1 MEKRTT
7 ADNIRWAMERM
18 EIANQKSLQ
27 RSSRPPTNY
36 STQTRNPNDFMG
48 EFINWSKE
56 YISER
61 NDFPY
66 ASDSRKRDKWLGE
79 FWKREPHI
87 AGVINSVIAIDKNRG
102 WTLTGARRL
111 VSLYNK
117 ILRNADDGLGW
128 REFMSKSALSF
139 YTADIGAIVELG
151 RSTMFGPLR
160 ALYSAD
166 PTKCKLTG
174 DRDFP
179 LEYFPGGGKK
189 SKKWSWADFF
199 RVESLPSS
207 RDDFHNLGFCALSR
221 SIELVCLLMAVYD
234 YDQEQLGAR
243 APRGLLLLQ
252 NIGQEQWDNALNS
265 RDRKLDTKGQKYF
278 GGVMILAQ
286 EGLDQMDAKLVALSQ
301 LPAEF
306 DREVVTNQIMYGLS
320 LIFGYS
326 PDEFWPVQ
334 YGALGRGRETE
345 IHKIRANT
353 KGGSDF
359 TLSFQDDIQRELPE
373 TLLFEFDKRD
383 AETDLLESNVYLSWA
398 KVAQALYEQGLGVM
412 DREMVQGLLS
422 EKNILNPK
430 LTEIQEET
438 VNSTLDGVSATQDR
452 SRETQIEFTRQ
463 IVRER
468 VLRDWCM
475 SKDNVRQSAELYPQ
489 EPVVRFHYPSLAMD
503 YLWDRGEDML
513 KRRTFPVAQP
523 KEFPAVYAKDMDGN
537 MIKLSDGVNP
547 EKLAEVVHQAVEK
560 IESHLN
566 GHG

>member
-1 MEKRTT
+1 MQTRTT
-7 ADNIRWAMERM
+7 AENIQWAMERLD
-18 EIANQKSLQ
+18 AAQAKQRATRPGQDYSNQDK
-27 RSSRPPTNY
+27 RG
-36 STQTRNPNDFMG
+36 NDFFG
-48 EFINWSKE
+48 DFINWSKE

-61 NDFPY
+61 NDYPY
-66 ASDSRKRDKWLGE
+66 ASDSRKRDKWLGQ

-87 AGVINSVIAIDKNRG
+87 AGVINSVVAIDKNRG

-128 REFMSKSALSF
+128 REFMSKCALAF
-139 YTADIGAIVELG
+139 YTTDIGSIVELG
-151 RSTMFGPLR
+151 RAGIFGPLR
-160 ALYSAD
+160 AIYSTD
-166 PTKCKLTG
+166 PVKCKLTG

-179 LEYFPGGGKK
+179 LEYFPGGGKR

-199 RVESLPSS
+199 RVESLPSPN
-207 RDDFHNLGFCALSR
+207 DDFHNLGFCALSR
-221 SIELVCLLMAVYD
+221 GIELVCLLMAVYD

-243 APRGLLLLQ
+243 APKGLLLLQ
-252 NIGQEQWDNALNS
+252 NISWEQWDNAMQS
-265 RDRKLDTKGQKYF
+265 RSREKDTKGHKYF
-278 GGVMILAQ
+278 GGVMTIAQ

-320 LIFGYS
+320 LVFGYS

-398 KVAQALYEQGLGVM
+398 KVAQALYEQGMGVM
-412 DREMVQGLLS
+412 DRDMLQSLLT
-422 EKNILNPK
+422 EKGILNPQ
-430 LTEIQEET
+430 LTEIEEET
-438 VNSTLDGVSATQDR
+438 VNATLDGVSATQDR
-452 SRETQIEFTRQ
+452 SRTSHIQYARAVT
-463 IVRER
+463 RER

-489 EPVVRFHYPSLAMD
+489 EPVVRYHYPALTMD
-503 YLWDRGEDML
+503 YLWDRGEDL
-513 KRRTFPVAQP
+513 IKRRIYPLPGMPTAKILPIALPDPQ
-523 KEFPAVYAKDMDGN
+523 ELTHAVH
-537 MIKLSDGVNP
+537 S
-547 EKLAEVVHQAVEK
+547 VVEEIAV
-560 IESHLN
+560 SLN